1 MKYKETIEKHGLLFK
16 RKYKQ
21 ELDSVLDVK
30 KGKARKR
37 INSELFDIED
47 SLADTTKTLLLVI
60 AMLKRLYDVNFDVN
74 QLSQND
80 KDMIEYALNK
90 YSEITTWLDVKINKE
105 GITLI
110 DKLANRQN
118 NLANIIE
125 EVYND

>member
-1 MKYKETIEKHGLLFK
+1 MKYKETIEKQGLLFK

-21 ELDSVLDVK
+21 ELDSISDTK

-47 SLADTTKTLLLVI
+47 SLADTTKMLFLVI

-125 EVYND
+125 EVYNG